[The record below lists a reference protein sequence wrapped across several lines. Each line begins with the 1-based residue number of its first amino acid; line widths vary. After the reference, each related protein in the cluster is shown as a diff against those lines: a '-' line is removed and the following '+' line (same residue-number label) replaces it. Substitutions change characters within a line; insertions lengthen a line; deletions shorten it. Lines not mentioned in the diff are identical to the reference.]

1 MAAQKAIQSTLKAW
15 QPYYEQ
21 PLTEQD
27 GEDILGNWSAYVS
40 LLSDWANAARNAK
53 TAL

>member
-1 MAAQKAIQSTLKAW
+1 MAVQKIVQGTLEAW

-27 GEDILGNWSAYVS
+27 GEEILSNWSAYVS
-40 LLSDWANAARNAK
+40 LISDWAK
-53 TAL
+53 TLECGSRA